1 MFFIFLYIILIFDGF
16 YDLSLGKT
24 SFSDIIYT
32 LVGISFFVAIPFY
45 LFLKEYWRTQNTELI
60 ISDER
65 VLFKSQIASEKKQEI
80 KLKNIQNIE
89 LTKGKLQ
96 KYLDI
101 GDIYITSRR
110 GIDLNSAGF
119 KKPLQLAKL
128 IDDAIDSANSKLA
141 RNENNSRLVE
151 VENRKELAGEF
162 LEASDT

>member
-1 MFFIFLYIILIFDGF
+1 
-16 YDLSLGKT
+16 
-24 SFSDIIYT
+24 
-32 LVGISFFVAIPFY
+32 
-45 LFLKEYWRTQNTELI
+45 LI